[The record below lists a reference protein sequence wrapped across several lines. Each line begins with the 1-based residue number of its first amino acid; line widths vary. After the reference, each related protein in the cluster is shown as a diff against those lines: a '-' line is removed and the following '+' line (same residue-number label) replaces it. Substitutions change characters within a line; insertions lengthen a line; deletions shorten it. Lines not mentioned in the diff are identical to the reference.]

1 MYQAPTLIDGM
12 PQGWRILHDDDPFNR
27 TNGPFFS
34 SVDLALEND
43 EPARVGLFIRAE
55 NCNMNGACHGG
66 MISTA
71 LDIALGHS
79 VQVGCGTNSNPTI
92 TLTVDFMRAGL
103 SGEWLESRTRLLRVT
118 RSVAFCDGVLIGPSG
133 TVARA
138 SGIFKLYLFPV
149 STNGTDLRL

>member
-1 MYQAPTLIDGM
+1 MYEVPKLIDGV
-12 PQGWRILHDDDPFNR
+12 PHGWRVLHAEDPFNGI
-27 TNGPFFS
+27 TGPFFS
-34 SVDLALEND
+34 AVDLSLEEG
-43 EPARVGLFIRAE
+43 EPARIGLFIQAK

-79 VQVGCGTNSNPTI
+79 VAVACNTTSNPTI

-103 SGEWLESRTRLLRVT
+103 ECEWLESRTRLLRVT
-118 RSVAFCDGVLIGPSG
+118 RSVAFCDGILIGPSG

-138 SGIFKLYLFPV
+138 SGVFKLP
-149 STNGTDLRL
+149 SKTSA